1 MAHCDPPFATARS
14 AAQSVVSAGAVATD
28 VAAVAADVAAADGA
42 PLLRAEDGAPV
53 FAAPWQAQ
61 VFALTVALHERGCFE
76 WREWAACLS
85 RAIGDA
91 QRAGDPDLGDTYYL
105 HWLTALE
112 TMVRDKGIA
121 SPLALTALR
130 QAWAVAA
137 EKTPH
142 GRPIELSAA
151 IRRRLLGQAASDG
164 A

>member
-1 MAHCDPPFATARS
+1 MPPDCEAPPPALP
-14 AAQSVVSAGAVATD
+14 ALPGCEPPGVAPGD
-28 VAAVAADVAAADGA
+28 
-42 PLLRAEDGAPV
+42 APV
-53 FAAPWQAQ
+53 FAEPWQAQ
-61 VFALTVALHERGCFE
+61 VFALTVALHERGCFA

-85 RAIGDA
+85 RAIGEA
-91 QRAGDPDLGDTYYL
+91 QQAGDPDLGDTYYL

-112 TMVRDKGIA
+112 TLVRDKGIA

-151 IRRRLLGQAASDG
+151 TRRRLLGQEGG
-164 A
+164 AGV